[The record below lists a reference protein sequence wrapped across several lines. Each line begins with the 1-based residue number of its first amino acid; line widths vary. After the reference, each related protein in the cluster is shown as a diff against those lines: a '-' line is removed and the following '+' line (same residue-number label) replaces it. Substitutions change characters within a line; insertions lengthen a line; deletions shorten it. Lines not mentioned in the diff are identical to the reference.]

1 MNRRIIRILAFALCL
16 VLVLSFATSCKKTVV
31 AMEYEGK
38 TITAN
43 MYSYWLS
50 QIKSSYV
57 SAANDTDAYWD
68 TKYSNGQTYEEKM
81 REIVDFNVKVNLICI
96 KMFDDLGLEFTKEE
110 KEELETSLSDLVQ
123 SFGSK
128 SELNATLANYNIN
141 YKMLKQIYEIELK
154 TTKVYDTLYASEAL
168 RKIDDETLDK
178 YYKDNYS
185 RMDIIM
191 IYDRIVYEK
200 DDKGE
205 LVFDKTT
212 GTYKTKTLTDAE
224 SKAKNALADDILKK
238 LEAGEDFDKLKEQYN
253 EDPQSELFKD
263 GYFISA
269 NDLSVYGSEI
279 VLASQDMAV
288 GDFKKT
294 DDGTVICIM
303 KKKELT
309 EKPYTDENY
318 KNQFSKLLD
327 YCEQADFNKLMEELA
342 EDVKVTKEELDKI
355 SIRDAALINY

>member
-1 MNRRIIRILAFALCL
+1 
-16 VLVLSFATSCKKTVV
+16 
-31 AMEYEGK
+31 MEYEGK

-154 TTKVYDTLYASEAL
+154 TTKVYDTLYASDFNWVAFPAPDSPFFANVKV
-168 RKIDDETLDK
+168 R
-178 YYKDNYS
+178 Y
-185 RMDIIM
+185 
-191 IYDRIVYEK
+191 
-200 DDKGE
+200 
-205 LVFDKTT
+205 
-212 GTYKTKTLTDAE
+212 
-224 SKAKNALADDILKK
+224 KAK
-238 LEAGEDFDKLKEQYN
+238 EA
-253 EDPQSELFKD
+253 P
-263 GYFISA
+263 A
-269 NDLSVYGSEI
+269 
-279 VLASQDMAV
+279 
-288 GDFKKT
+288 
-294 DDGTVICIM
+294 TVIP
-303 KKKELT
+303 L
-309 EKPYTDENY
+309 ENGR
-318 KNQFSKLLD
+318 
-327 YCEQADFNKLMEELA
+327 
-342 EDVKVTKEELDKI
+342 VKVEFFEPQRAITPGQ
-355 SIRDAALINY
+355 AAVVYIGDTLVGGGYIE